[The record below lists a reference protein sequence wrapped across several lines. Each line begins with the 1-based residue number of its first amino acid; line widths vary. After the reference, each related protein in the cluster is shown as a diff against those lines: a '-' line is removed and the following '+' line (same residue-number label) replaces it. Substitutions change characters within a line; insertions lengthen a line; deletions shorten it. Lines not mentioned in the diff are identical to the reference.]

1 MRLNRRSF
9 FKALGGGV
17 VAALLPKSL
26 FGKPDRE
33 LKFVD
38 GSKITFRDN
47 GEEPFEGST
56 DDTIWMLPEDARVYN
71 EMIAKDS
78 RADCE
83 EGIY

>member
-1 MRLNRRSF
+1 MRLSRRSF

-17 VAALLPKSL
+17 VAALLPGRML
-26 FGKPDRE
+26 AGA
-33 LKFVD
+33 
-38 GSKITFRDN
+38 
-47 GEEPFEGST
+47 EPVRTASQI
-56 DDTIWMLPEDARVYN
+56 DDYLTHETIWMLPEDARAYN